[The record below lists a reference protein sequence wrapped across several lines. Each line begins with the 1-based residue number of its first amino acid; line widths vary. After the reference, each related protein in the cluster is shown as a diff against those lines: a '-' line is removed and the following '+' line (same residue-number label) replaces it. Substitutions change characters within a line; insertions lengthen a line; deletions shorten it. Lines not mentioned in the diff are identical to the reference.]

1 MEKRTLFG
9 TTVVVVV
16 VVVVARE
23 KRKIRTE
30 KEASF
35 LVLMLSPHSKHRSS
49 Q

>member
-1 MEKRTLFG
+1 MMEQRTLFG
-9 TTVVVVV
+9 TTVVV